1 MGQTLCSAAT
11 RPTEGAR
18 RPDWGDA
25 VTESQSGG
33 TTAEGHT
40 PGAAAEAARPSALR
54 RVRTYSKAWILRRR
68 RARAARKKAGRRRSV
83 YILLLSLA
91 LLLGGFAYLLTYAV
105 SREHTGRQLSVD
117 QLSALADEHRI
128 ETARFL
134 DQDAVVTG
142 TYTAVSTEPAP
153 EVPVEQPAA
162 GKDDSGKDA
171 NAKPGDVSDNGK
183 DAGKNSSGDATG
195 GTGSQ
200 TTTEDENP
208 PGQLPNTSTNAPEG
222 SGEYWVSYPSSDA
235 LTALVAETVTA
246 AGAHVTVDP
255 QSKKQAVKAVTTFL
269 LPLMILANL
278 FGLLFSASRGGGSGI
293 GEIMMFGSIGSRRV
307 RRKNKGKGAINFESV
322 AGADEAVAELR
333 EVRDY
338 LQDPAKYEE
347 IGATPPKG
355 VLLVGPPGCGKTLL
369 AKAVAGEAGVPFFS
383 VAGAEFVESLVGVGA
398 ARVRDLFARVRLV
411 APAIVFIDELDAAGR
426 KRGSGG
432 SSGGSDERE
441 QTLNQMLV
449 EMDGFDVSSGI
460 VVIGA
465 TNRPDILD
473 PALLRPGRFDRH
485 VTIDQPDSHGRTQ
498 ILKLH
503 AKGKPIS
510 AKVDFE
516 YIAKRTPGFSG
527 ADLANVLNE
536 AALLTVREK
545 KPEIE
550 MPELEEAIQRVLAG
564 PKKRG
569 RVLSEEEERRA
580 AYHESG
586 HAVVAA
592 ASGRLEDVHRVSILA
607 RGKAVASA
615 GIRSGDS
622 VLLTRSQIFSQIV
635 TAMGGIASEEIVFGE
650 PSTGAEEDLE
660 RATNLARDMVARF
673 GMGTKRRRLASHEVD
688 EFLGGDVNLS
698 EISPETHHEMENE
711 IDKLLVQAENE
722 AHRLLVENKQY
733 LETLAERLV
742 EEETLEG
749 EEVWA
754 LLQPVAAHGYQAPA
768 WGLGSG
774 NGQRPETGSAGT
786 GRPAANRKRAQSKS
800 PE

>member
-1 MGQTLCSAAT
+1 M
-11 RPTEGAR
+11 TEA
-18 RPDWGDA
+18 
-25 VTESQSGG
+25 QSGG
-33 TTAEGHT
+33 AVEGNPPGGAGEAPRPTAWK
-40 PGAAAEAARPSALR
+40 
-54 RVRTYSKAWILRRR
+54 RVRSYSQRWLLRRR
-68 RARAARKKAGRRRSV
+68 RKRASRKRGKKRRSV
-83 YILLLSLA
+83 YALLASLVILLTA
-91 LLLGGFAYLLTYAV
+91 FGFCVRYLV
-105 SREHTGRQLSVD
+105 SNDPAGHQLSVD

-134 DQDAVVTG
+134 DQDAIVMG
-142 TYTAVSTEPAP
+142 TYAATSTEPAP
-153 EVPVEQPAA
+153 VEPSSGGNDAN
-162 GKDDSGKDA
+162 GKDA
-171 NAKPGDVSDNGK
+171 NGKSGQDAKK
-183 DAGKNSSGDATG
+183 DAGESESQDSSGSSADDT
-195 GTGSQ
+195 SPVQ
-200 TTTEDENP
+200 P
-208 PGQLPNTSTNAPEG
+208 SLPASSNAPVG

-246 AGAHVTVDP
+246 GGARVTVDP
-255 QSKKQAVKAVTTFL
+255 QSTKQAVRTVTTFL
-269 LPLMILANL
+269 LPLMILANA

-293 GEIMMFGSIGSRRV
+293 GEIMMFGTIGSRRV
-307 RRKNKGKGAINFESV
+307 RRKSSGKGAINFDSV

-426 KRGSGG
+426 KRGAGG

-449 EMDGFDVSSGI
+449 EMEGFDVSSGI

-485 VTIDQPDSHGRTQ
+485 VTIDQPDSVGRTQ
-498 ILKLH
+498 ILELH
-503 AKGKPIS
+503 ARGKPIS
-510 AKVDFE
+510 SKVDFE

-536 AALLTVREK
+536 AALLTVREN

-569 RVLSEEEERRA
+569 RVLTEEEERRS

-592 ASGRLEDVHRVSILA
+592 ASGRLEDVHRVSILS

-615 GIRSGDS
+615 GIRAADS

-635 TAMGGIASEEIVFGE
+635 TAMGGIASEEMIFGE

-660 RATNLARDMVARF
+660 RATNLARDMVGRF
-673 GMGTKRRRLASHEVD
+673 GMGSKRRRLLSHEID
-688 EFLGGDVNLS
+688 EFLGGDVSLS
-698 EISPETHHEMENE
+698 DISPETHHEMEAE
-711 IDKLLVQAENE
+711 ID
-722 AHRLLVENKQY
+722 RLLTLAEQEATRLLTEHRDV
-733 LETLAERLV
+733 LGTLAERLV
-742 EEETLEG
+742 TEETLEG
-749 EEVWA
+749 DE
-754 LLQPVAAHGYQAPA
+754 VAAILRSVVPADGYKAPA
-768 WGLGSG
+768 WGLGSS
-774 NGQRPETGSAGT
+774 NGRAGS
-786 GRPAANRKRAQSKS
+786 GRPAANRKRAPSKS
-800 PE
+800 SE